1 MIYSEGFILVDKVGS
16 FVAMS
21 DDSGPSLCFLPDFP
35 CLSVMFFIEDSSHR
49 FLCHT
54 LYIQL
59 ILHVFIL
66 LTVKKKTLIFDVWKS
81 AKKVYLC

>member
-16 FVAMS
+16 FVAVS
-21 DDSGPSLCFLPDFP
+21 DDSGPRLCFLPDFP

-66 LTVKKKTLIFDVWKS
+66 
-81 AKKVYLC
+81 